1 VCCSRYPLL
10 VLQDSGASDQRSSP
24 ASRKRRRSQK
34 AEGDGTASTQSRAGG
49 GLLFYALYET
59 ENDEEFGL
67 RYLNTLEVPG
77 HQEAAGA
84 ESDRESLQVFLTD
97 GPNVLVFERTLQLAT
112 LLTQQV
118 EGDSSRF
125 CVLREKLRLVD
136 DHEAVPVEV
145 SSCTFV
151 SETLSTRPH
160 LLIHAQR
167 LASSSTGG

>member
-1 VCCSRYPLL
+1 
-10 VLQDSGASDQRSSP
+10 
-24 ASRKRRRSQK
+24 
-34 AEGDGTASTQSRAGG
+34 
-49 GLLFYALYET
+49 
-59 ENDEEFGL
+59 
-67 RYLNTLEVPG
+67 
-77 HQEAAGA
+77 
-84 ESDRESLQVFLTD
+84 
-97 GPNVLVFERTLQLAT
+97 LQLET